1 MIMMSEKLRGT
12 GVAIIT
18 PFKNDLSIDIN
29 TIEKLVNFL
38 IENGVNYLVVQGTT
52 GETSTLTY
60 DEKIISRK
68 AFVKANNGR
77 VPLVLGMGSNNTS
90 EIVHDLKNSDYSDFC
105 AILSVTPYYNKP
117 SQEGLYNHYSLI
129 SKSTNLPI
137 ILYNVPSRTG
147 VNLLPET
154 TINLSNNHENIIG
167 IKEASGDLN
176 QIKKLINNRPENFL
190 IISGDDDT
198 APQTALLGGDGVI
211 SVTAGCIPKKFVR
224 IIKSAMSN
232 NEKLCLE
239 EFNQIKGLI
248 SLLFQEGNPSG
259 IKSALNAIGLCD
271 NNLRLPLTKVSREL
285 ELKIKSLVFDINKK

>member
-12 GVAIIT
+12 GVAVIT

-29 TIEKLVNFL
+29 AIEKLVNFL
-38 IENGVNYLVVQGTT
+38 IDNGVNYIVVQGTT

-77 VPLVLGMGSNNTS
+77 VPLVLGIGSNNTS

-129 SKSTNLPI
+129 SK
-137 ILYNVPSRTG
+137 
-147 VNLLPET
+147 
-154 TINLSNNHENIIG
+154 
-167 IKEASGDLN
+167 N
-176 QIKKLINNRPENFL
+176 QIKKLINNRPGNFL

-211 SVTAGCIPKKFVR
+211 SVTAGCVPKMFVR
-224 IIKSAMSN
+224 IMKAAMSN
-232 NEKLCLE
+232 NEKLCLN

-259 IKSALNAIGLCD
+259 IKSALSAIGLCD
-271 NNLRLPLTKVSREL
+271 NNLRLPLTKVSLEL
-285 ELKIKSLVFDINKK
+285 ELKIKSLIFDINKK